1 MFNDEGFFK
10 GCLQKKIKSVEIFHK
25 GGGKKSVEILH
36 TFHIFFLKASLIFIY
51 LFCGVDAAKDKF

>member
-1 MFNDEGFFK
+1 MMKVSLRDAFE
-10 GCLQKKIKSVEIFHK
+10 KIKSVEIFHK
-25 GGGKKSVEILH
+25 GGGGKKSVEIFH

>member
-10 GCLQKKIKSVEIFHK
+10 GCLQKKNKKCGNFPQA
-25 GGGKKSVEILH
+25 GDKKSLEILH
-36 TFHIFFLKASLIFIY
+36 TFHIFFLKASLIFIH